1 MPMVPDAIARF
12 DDDQVEAER
21 QRWERGPVRQRPAL
35 EQPVRRGPHAD
46 TLAMVDGLLG
56 QTEVAAATPPD
67 LDDHERWRWP
77 RIHGHEVDL
86 AAADVDIPSEDGPAR
101 VR

>member
-67 LDDHERWRWP
+67 LDDHERRRWP

-86 AAADVDIPSEDGPAR
+86 AAADVDIPREDGPAR